1 MHIFVLQGDVTPF
14 QRRVIAKWM
23 LKKAEQL
30 NLGMAINDDSGFELS
45 WEEVFEEW
53 PQFIAYIVN
62 ALPACQTSVFAF
74 GVMKNDLRM
83 DRHWPGPS
91 KLQTSMLQT

>member
-1 MHIFVLQGDVTPF
+1 MKKKMHIFVLQGDVTPF

-45 WEEVFEEW
+45 WEEVFEE
-53 PQFIAYIVN
+53 
-62 ALPACQTSVFAF
+62 
-74 GVMKNDLRM
+74 
-83 DRHWPGPS
+83 
-91 KLQTSMLQT
+91 